1 MVIFGHGGGGAI
13 GGLPHMSRSITQKV
27 AAMNR
32 WREQYN
38 PLRGLTLSRA
48 VRLAESYFTGEM
60 ADLQWTYFFVE
71 QTDPDLLALLELRF
85 GRLLEMDWD
94 IVASSEAD
102 EALADP
108 QIEFLRERFDAID
121 NLEEAIEHLGMASFR
136 GFAHLEKWYTGGQL
150 THLEVVDQWNAV
162 RDGLKGG
169 WRYNPE
175 AQSVTY
181 RSLPAEAEMA
191 PENFLFREVRRPI
204 NRIALFKFVR
214 ANLSEKDW
222 DAFVE
227 IYGIPGGV
235 VIMPQNVPTGKEAE
249 YEASAKAVAEGGSGA
264 SPNGADVKFP
274 TTAARGTSPFKER
287 LDHLSEKLVLAGTG
301 GKLTM
306 LTESGSGTLAGGAHA
321 EVFDTIASAEAKRI
335 AAIFNKQLVQ
345 GWLAERFPG
354 QQPVAYLK
362 IAADQETDVAAI
374 AAEIKTL
381 SEAGYQVDPKQ
392 VEEKTGYT
400 VTLKP
405 AAVPVVPG
413 TPAAGSSSANPQ
425 SAIRDPKSTEPA
437 PDAAA
442 AKAQAPEEAAPAP
455 AIANRQSKIA
465 NRGRDV
471 LFRSAVMEQVGTAIR
486 QDIAPVTD
494 RLAALVAIE
503 DEAQFRTAWAKFEA
517 DLPELQRQVLAQNHG
532 AAEALAQAIGT
543 ALVSGYATAQQDRG
557 APRQPYPQETA
568 RDAQDHAATPSS

>member
-1 MVIFGHGGGGAI
+1 
-13 GGLPHMSRSITQKV
+13 MSRSITQKI

-71 QTDPDLLALLELRF
+71 QTDADLLALLELRF

-102 EALADP
+102 DAQADP

-136 GFAHLEKWYTGGQL
+136 GYAHLEKWYTAGQL
-150 THLEVVDQWNAV
+150 THLEVVDQWNVV

-181 RSLPAEAEMA
+181 RSLSAEAEMA

-235 VIMPQNVPTGKEAE
+235 VIMPPNVPQDKERE
-249 YEASAKAVAEGGSGA
+249 YEASAKEAAEGGSGA
-264 SPNGADVKFP
+264 LPNGSDIKFS
-274 TTAARGTSPFKER
+274 TAARGNSPFKER

-306 LTESGSGTLAGGAHA
+306 LAESGSGTLAGGAHA

-335 AAIFNKQLVQ
+335 AAVFNKQLVQ
-345 GWLAERFPG
+345 GWIAERFPG

-374 AAEIKTL
+374 ALEIKTL

-405 AAVPVVPG
+405 APAPVIPG
-413 TPAAGSSSANPQ
+413 APATGSGSANPQ
-425 SAIRDPKSTEPA
+425 SEIRDPKSIEPA
-437 PDAAA
+437 PNGEA
-442 AKAQAPEEAAPAP
+442 AKAQAPAESAPAVK
-455 AIANRQSKIA
+455 NRAALTAK
-465 NRGRDV
+465 GRDV
-471 LFRSAVMEQVGTAIR
+471 LFRSAVLDSVGTAIR

-494 RLAALVAIE
+494 RLATLVAIE
-503 DEAQFRTAWAKFEA
+503 DETAFRAAWAQFEA
-517 DLPELQRQVLAQNHG
+517 DLPALQRQVLAQNNG

-543 ALVSGYATAQQDRG
+543 ALASGFAEA
-557 APRQPYPQETA
+557 
-568 RDAQDHAATPSS
+568 AQDHAPASAS